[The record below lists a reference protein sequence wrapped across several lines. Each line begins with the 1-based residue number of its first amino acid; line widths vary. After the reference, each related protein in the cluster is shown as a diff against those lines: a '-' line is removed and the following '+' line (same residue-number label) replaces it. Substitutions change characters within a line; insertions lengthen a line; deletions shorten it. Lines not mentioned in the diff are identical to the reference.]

1 MLGKCFFVIVAVALV
16 SGVLTGNVASLGNA
30 ALDGAAKAIEVTLSL
45 AGMTALWCGVM
56 RVLTECGAVRLLTR
70 VLTPLLRPAFP
81 KAWKDPA
88 CRDAVTAAVTANMLG
103 LGNAATPLALTAMR
117 TMREKGA
124 GGEMPEMAAMREKG
138 ADGEMPEMVR
148 ERGTGG
154 EMPEMAAMRERGTD
168 GEMPEAMREKGAD
181 GEMREATD
189 DMVTFAVLGTAP
201 LNLLPGTLIAMRR
214 AAGSAAPYAI
224 VVPVWICS
232 FLCALFGVVLSRV
245 WSAAGRKGRRAGRKE
260 QADVGEKGRRAG
272 RKGQADA
279 GRKGRSAG
287 RKGQADVGRKGR
299 RAGRKGQADAGRK
312 GRRAAMK
319 RETETAGGDGRAA
332 DASAVP
338 GCVVPGCVVPGRAMP
353 TCPPVLPLRAGRMR

>member
-124 GGEMPEMAAMREKG
+124 DGEMPEMVREKGADGEPPEMAALRERGTGGEMPEMVRERG
-138 ADGEMPEMVR
+138 TDGEMPEMVR
-148 ERGTGG
+148 ERGT
-154 EMPEMAAMRERGTD
+154 D
-168 GEMPEAMREKGAD
+168 GEMP
-181 GEMREATD
+181 EATD

-245 WSAAGRKGRRAGRKE
+245 WSAAGRKGRC
-260 QADVGEKGRRAG
+260 
-272 RKGQADA
+272 
-279 GRKGRSAG
+279 AG